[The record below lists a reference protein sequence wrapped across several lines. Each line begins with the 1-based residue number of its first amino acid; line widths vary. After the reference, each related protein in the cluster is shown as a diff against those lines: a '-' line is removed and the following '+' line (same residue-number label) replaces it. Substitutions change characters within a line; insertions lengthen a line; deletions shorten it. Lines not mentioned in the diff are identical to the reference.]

1 MVKKEITEKLKRT
14 LKYAAKKLKK
24 EKKRAYMAEVT
35 NEYFDGSP
43 YKAERYLGW
52 CRKAILLGQHELR
65 RGIICIGNYSARGRP
80 KTEEVLKNLTK
91 DIEAIV
97 EEESQTDPKFQT
109 KKRFCKISAKSVCKM
124 LREKNGYT
132 EKELRERTM
141 NDILN
146 RMGYSLKKRK
156 KLSH

>member
-1 MVKKEITEKLKRT
+1 MVSWIGSLTEKG
-14 LKYAAKKLKK
+14 Y
-24 EKKRAYMAEVT
+24 KKRNFEAKITNKFLKGSARQAEAIF
-35 NEYFDGSP
+35 NWG
-43 YKAERYLGW
+43 
-52 CRKAILLGQHELR
+52 RKTVELGQHELR
-65 RGIICIGNYSARGRP
+65 SEIICVGNYSARGRR
-80 KTEEVLKNLTK
+80 KKEEVLKNLTK

-97 EEESQTDPKFQT
+97 EGESQTDPKFQT
-109 KKRFCKISAKSVCKM
+109 KKRFCKISAKSVCRL
-124 LREKNGYT
+124 LREEKGYT